1 MSGLRTLLYGVCFA
15 GLAAT
20 AAVVTAR
27 IADPPVTS
35 LLLLTVM
42 VATFA
47 GAPGLVRRR
56 AWPVAILLLPLG
68 AYLLARGLVPVP
80 PETEGAGAN
89 LAFYA
94 DQLQAGAVAY
104 ARDVFPLNVSGQD
117 HLRLLLALVVY
128 TAVGAA
134 AFLGLSLRRPLPAIV
149 ILLVLAGFGF
159 TTDESARDP
168 WPALAFVLLAGG
180 MLAVSRSLRR
190 ERTGAT
196 DALAGGVTAVAA
208 ALLALSILGTTT
220 VEAGRPLRDW
230 RQWDILGSG
239 IARFRFDLMQN
250 YPRLLDPAEDEVV
263 MRVRSAVPSYWR
275 ASILDTFSGISWRGD
290 LPEGRQL
297 EPDLSD
303 GDWVYDVPPA
313 EPAPQGRLV
322 TQRFEIVRAYTDR
335 LFSGGWPDEV
345 SVRMPLV
352 LRMMGATAIAVAPPR
367 GPELEYTVKAVVPDL
382 GPADLIGRGRYYPDA
397 GGHVIVEDYP
407 GVGKTLLAKA
417 LARSVGG
424 RFSRIQFTPD
434 LLPSDV
440 TGVNVFDQQT
450 TRFEFHPGPV
460 FANVVL
466 ADEINRASPKT
477 QSSLLECMEEGQ
489 ATIDNVAHRIVLPF
503 MIIATQNPIEYEGT
517 YPLPEAQ
524 LDRFMMRLSL
534 GYPSAEAE
542 EAILESQTS
551 GDPYALLEPV
561 VEAADVLAM
570 QEAVTRVRVAPALRR
585 YVVDVVAATRDSRDV
600 YLGASPR
607 AGIALLRAA
616 KAQAVLRGRDYVVP
630 QDVKDLAPRVLGH
643 RIILSPEAGAHAHGE
658 KAVIARILDAVPI
671 PGPGR

>member
-1 MSGLRTLLYGVCFA
+1 MMMAS
-15 GLAAT
+15 
-20 AAVVTAR
+20 
-27 IADPPVTS
+27 
-35 LLLLTVM
+35 
-42 VATFA
+42 
-47 GAPGLVRRR
+47 
-56 AWPVAILLLPLG
+56 
-68 AYLLARGLVPVP
+68 
-80 PETEGAGAN
+80 
-89 LAFYA
+89 
-94 DQLQAGAVAY
+94 
-104 ARDVFPLNVSGQD
+104 
-117 HLRLLLALVVY
+117 
-128 TAVGAA
+128 
-134 AFLGLSLRRPLPAIV
+134 
-149 ILLVLAGFGF
+149 VLAGGHI
-159 TTDESARDP
+159 
-168 WPALAFVLLAGG
+168 LL
-180 MLAVSRSLRR
+180 
-190 ERTGAT
+190 
-196 DALAGGVTAVAA
+196 
-208 ALLALSILGTTT
+208 
-220 VEAGRPLRDW
+220 
-230 RQWDILGSG
+230 
-239 IARFRFDLMQN
+239 
-250 YPRLLDPAEDEVV
+250 ED
-263 MRVRSAVPSYWR
+263 
-275 ASILDTFSGISWRGD
+275 F
-290 LPEGRQL
+290 
-297 EPDLSD
+297 
-303 GDWVYDVPPA
+303 
-313 EPAPQGRLV
+313 
-322 TQRFEIVRAYTDR
+322 
-335 LFSGGWPDEV
+335 
-345 SVRMPLV
+345 
-352 LRMMGATAIAVAPPR
+352 
-367 GPELEYTVKAVVPDL
+367 
-382 GPADLIGRGRYYPDA
+382 
-397 GGHVIVEDYP
+397 P
-407 GVGKTLLAKA
+407 GLGKTLV
-417 LARSVGG
+417 ARSFAKVLGLD
-424 RFSRIQFTPD
+424 FKRIQFTPD

-534 GYPSAEAE
+534 GYPSAAAE

-570 QEAVTRVRVAPALRR
+570 QKAVTRVQVAPALRR

-643 RIILSPEAGAHAHGE
+643 RIILSPEAGSHAHGE